1 MSNDIKITP
10 ADYSVV
16 VKRRDPG
23 EKPWRG
29 EIWVAG
35 KSRHIERSEQPFAT
49 MSEAT
54 REGKAAF
61 KTFLAKRFATAA

>member
-23 EKPWRG
+23 ESRWRW

-35 KSRHIERSEQPFAT
+35 KSRPIERSEQSFAT

-61 KTFLAKRFATAA
+61 KTFLAKRFSNAA

>member
-23 EKPWRG
+23 ERPWRW

-35 KSRHIERSEQPFAT
+35 KSRPIERSEQPFTT

-61 KTFLAKRFATAA
+61 KTFLAKRFSNAA